1 MNIKFLKILAA
12 LSLCAVMFS
21 SCSPKNTNTVTDGK
35 NNAQAGDTADAADDA
50 TQITD
55 AAVFENSEFA
65 EAFAKTVGKKTEELT
80 QNDCQSVKYLALGK
94 DSDGS
99 FSLYVGFDD
108 YSKAYFSEI
117 EKETPDPSE
126 LVQYVSMQNITDSQE
141 VGFDKDLSLFTGIE
155 IFEIYDVK
163 ISDVSF
169 LNNYG
174 NLYYGYFMN
183 NGITDV
189 SPLSEY
195 NPETLRELDFTG
207 NDISDWQPLMHISTK
222 VIVKY
227 SSQTFTDSDGNPV
240 TFSDTTYLSDL
251 GKDGKDDGENSDSDG
266 KDSSADNQIQFS
278 DDIDWSA
285 LFDE

>member
-12 LSLCAVMFS
+12 LSICALLFS
-21 SCSPKNTNTVTDGK
+21 SCSQKNTDTKVADKNENAKENTENQADGET
-35 NNAQAGDTADAADDA
+35 NAADAV
-50 TQITD
+50 T
-55 AAVFENSEFA
+55 FENSDFGD
-65 EAFAKTVGKKTEELT
+65 AFAKILGKETKEITKS
-80 QNDCQSVKYLALGK
+80 DCESVKYLALGK

-99 FSLYVGFDD
+99 FSLYAGFDD
-108 YSKAYFSEI
+108 YSKAYFAEL
-117 EKETPDPSE
+117 EKETPDPSG
-126 LVQYVSMQNITDSQE
+126 LVQYVSIQTIDASQDA
-141 VGFDKDLSLFTGIE
+141 VFDKDLSLFTGIE

-169 LNNYG
+169 VNSYG
-174 NLYYGYFMN
+174 NLYYGYFSN

-189 SPLSEY
+189 SPLSDY
-195 NPETLRELDFTG
+195 DPETLRELDFTG
-207 NDISDWQPLMHISTK
+207 NDISDWEPLMHISNK

-251 GKDGKDDGENSDSDG
+251 GKDGENT
-266 KDSSADNQIQFS
+266 DSSDNSSSDENQIQFS

>member
-12 LSLCAVMFS
+12 LSLCALLFC
-21 SCSPKNTNTVTDGK
+21 SCSPKNNGNGVTDK
-35 NNAQAGDTADAADDA
+35 QENNAGNTENQADAE
-50 TQITD
+50 TEITG
-55 AAVFENSEFA
+55 AVSFENSDFA
-65 EAFAKTVGKKTEELT
+65 AAFAKTLGKETKEITES
-80 QNDCQSVKYLALGK
+80 DCESVKYLALGK

-108 YSKAYFSEI
+108 YSKAYFAEL
-117 EKETPDPSE
+117 EKETPDPSG
-126 LVQYVSMQNITDSQE
+126 LVQYVSIQTIDASQDA
-141 VGFDKDLSLFTGIE
+141 GFDKDLALFTGIE

-169 LNNYG
+169 VNSYG
-174 NLYYGYFMN
+174 NLYYGYFSN

-189 SPLSEY
+189 SSLSEY
-195 NPETLRELDFTG
+195 DPETLRELDFTG
-207 NDISDWQPLMHISTK
+207 NDISDWEPLMHISTK

-251 GKDGKDDGENSDSDG
+251 GKEGENT
-266 KDSSADNQIQFS
+266 DSSDNSSSDENQIQFS
-278 DDIDWSA
+278 GDIDWSA